1 MSATS
6 TMNTILI
13 VGGTSGIGESF
24 ARRFHSMGKK
34 VIITGRRA
42 ERLQALKSEL
52 PGLETYIMDNTDIA
66 SLPAHV
72 QTFTTQHPDIDT
84 VWVNSGIQY
93 TFDFKTTT
101 SVEDD
106 AKINREIATN
116 VTAPMIL
123 ARHFVPFLLKRPDQ
137 GTFMITSSGLA
148 FVPMGIFPIYC
159 PTKAFV
165 HHFMVGLRQRLT
177 GTHVNV
183 IEIAPPY
190 VETDLDAAHKQ
201 PDLPP
206 PMPLAEYTDKTF
218 EILNG
223 KPAKEIKEAAV
234 GFAAMGAEAW
244 RGAFGGFLE
253 HMKLG
258 G

>member
-6 TMNTILI
+6 TMKTILI
-13 VGGTSGIGESF
+13 VGATGGIGESF

-34 VIITGRRA
+34 VIVTGRRA

-52 PGLETYIMDNTDIA
+52 PGLETYTMDNTDIG

-72 QTFTTQHPDIDT
+72 KTLTTQYPDIDT
-84 VWVNSGIQY
+84 VWVNSGIQFV
-93 TFDFKTTT
+93 FDFKTAA

-106 AKINREIATN
+106 AKVSREITTN

-123 ARHFVPFLLKRPDQ
+123 ARHFVPFLLKRPDH

-148 FVPMGIFPIYC
+148 FVPMGAFPIYC

-165 HHFMVGLRQRLT
+165 HHFMVGLRQQLI
-177 GTHVNV
+177 GTNITV

-190 VETDLDAAHKQ
+190 VATDLDAAHK
-201 PDLPP
+201 PTDIPA

-223 KPAKEIKEAAV
+223 KPATEIKEVGV

-244 RGAFGGFLE
+244 RGAFGGILE

>member
-1 MSATS
+1 MK
-6 TMNTILI
+6 TILI
-13 VGGTSGIGESF
+13 VGATSGIGESF

-34 VIITGRRA
+34 VIITGRRT

-52 PGLETYIMDNTDIA
+52 PGLEIYTMDNTDIV

-72 QTFTTQHPDIDT
+72 KALTTQYPDIDT

-93 TFDFKTTT
+93 SFDFKAAA

-106 AKINREIATN
+106 AKIKGEIATN

-123 ARHFVPFLLKRPDQ
+123 ARHFVPFLLERPDQ

-165 HHFMVGLRQRLT
+165 HHFMVGLRQQLT
-177 GTHVNV
+177 GTNVNV

-190 VETDLDAAHKQ
+190 VATDLDAAHK
-201 PDLPP
+201 PTDVPP
-206 PMPLAEYTDKTF
+206 PMPLAEYTDKMF

-223 KPAKEIKEAAV
+223 RPAKEIKEAGV
-234 GFAAMGAEAW
+234 GFAATGADAW
-244 RGAFGGFLE
+244 RGAFGGILE